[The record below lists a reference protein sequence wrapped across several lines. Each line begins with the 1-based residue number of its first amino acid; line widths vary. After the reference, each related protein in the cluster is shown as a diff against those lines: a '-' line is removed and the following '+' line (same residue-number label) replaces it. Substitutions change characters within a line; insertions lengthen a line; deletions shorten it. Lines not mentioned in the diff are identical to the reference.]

1 MHTWGGDVVNKFR
14 SIPDVDNELD
24 QNVVQQIV

>member
-1 MHTWGGDVVNKFR
+1 MHTWGGDVVNEFR
-14 SIPDVDNELD
+14 SMADVHNELD